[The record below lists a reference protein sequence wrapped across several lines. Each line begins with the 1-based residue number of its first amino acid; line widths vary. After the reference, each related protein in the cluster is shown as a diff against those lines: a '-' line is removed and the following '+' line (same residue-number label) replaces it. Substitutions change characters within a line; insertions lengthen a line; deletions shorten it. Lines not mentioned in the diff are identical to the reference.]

1 MGVCVPLDPPNY
13 IHFFFSKTSNDRM
26 NKSNGHCFF
35 FVSHFIM
42 ALIQILCARINEKKN
57 EKQYDKFQH
66 N

>member
-1 MGVCVPLDPPNY
+1 MEVCVPLDPPNY
-13 IHFFFSKTSNDRM
+13 IHFFLKTSNDRM

-35 FVSHFIM
+35 VSHFIM
-42 ALIQILCARINEKKN
+42 ALIQILYVRINEKK